1 MKSILLH
8 NLMKQES
15 CSSLKR
21 VLCVSGVR
29 EMAGIDTED
38 TCVGGRRI
46 RVLLPGVPPG
56 VTDHVLSCPGTNI
69 SCLEGFPQLHFIETQ
84 KGSG

>member
-8 NLMKQES
+8 NFMKRES

-21 VLCVSGVR
+21 VLCVPGVK
-29 EMAGIDTED
+29 EMAGRDTKD
-38 TCVGGRRI
+38 TRVGGRRI

-56 VTDHVLSCPGTNI
+56 VTDHV
-69 SCLEGFPQLHFIETQ
+69 
-84 KGSG
+84 